1 MTLESAILRGL
12 AVAPLVALWF
22 VLPRCAVLDGVT
34 LIACRIA
41 YPVTA

>member
-12 AVAPLVALWF
+12 AVAPLVALWA
-22 VLPRCAVLDGVT
+22 VLPRNCILDRLT
-34 LIACRIA
+34 LAACRVA